1 MKKVLAVFTAAL
13 VAMNL
18 YAQKTTVA
26 VGEVA
31 GGSNVNNN
39 RVETLRSL
47 IISGLSAS
55 PRLNV
60 LDVKNLGMTT
70 SAVKLEELQKYNV
83 EVLVTAKINS
93 MSGSSEYK
101 DGKYNYKA
109 EMLYV
114 ITLTDTSTGQVIGTK
129 EKHHY
134 GSSTENSES
143 AFASTFTLIDEDMK
157 RLVDEKF
164 PLTGKVV
171 TIDQSHPKKGAQAV
185 YVELGSDLGLKAG
198 DRFDVYKIVEV
209 AGQQISKLIGAG
221 KVKEISSGALSLCQ
235 ISKGGVEIQEAINSG
250 LTVYIKTKPSIIPDI
265 F

>member
-157 RLVDEKF
+157 RLV
-164 PLTGKVV
+164 